1 MTKRIDALRLWDGSP
16 IPSGLRRRSLRVYA
30 HHQFLSEQISA
41 LEVGRG
47 ALLHTSP
54 EASIEKVRQWM
65 QLKGI
70 KCDQEPDCELEGL
83 LIGDQCELKSV
94 RFTSRAG

>member
-1 MTKRIDALRLWDGSP
+1 MKKRIDALRLWDGSS
-16 IPSGLRRRSLRVYA
+16 IPSGLRRRLLRVYA

-41 LEVGRG
+41 LEAERC

-70 KCDQEPDCELEGL
+70 KCGQEPDCEWEGL

-94 RFTSRAG
+94 RFVSRAG